1 MCRKLIVW
9 GLAATITL
17 VVSSCNDVAN
27 PDEWYLGTEI
37 VKQGDGVFGLS
48 VIVLKNHVV
57 APDGTAVFFE
67 CSRPVLDARYV
78 GLEVRTV
85 GGAAAVEVKPPPG
98 ETVVITFRLCED
110 EGCCGQAVLPPTAT

>member
-1 MCRKLIVW
+1 MCRKLTVW
-9 GLAATITL
+9 ALAAAITL
-17 VVSSCNDVAN
+17 VVSACGDALR
-27 PDEWYLGTEI
+27 PDGWYLGTEI
-37 VKQGDGVFGLS
+37 VNKGDGVFGLS

-110 EGCCGQAVLPPTAT
+110 EGCCGQAVLPPTVT